1 MKGQM
6 AIGWLARV
14 CGALFMIAWPGGT
27 GAQVAGPA
35 VAPVPVEALIQEAEL
50 IAVVNVLTVRD
61 VPGTSLETAK
71 LQLHEVLKAPPGFAA
86 ASIDVRFPSTSVP
99 SGTSRLVVSSGPT
112 YLPGEKAVVF
122 LKASSDGSY
131 FETVRALVGK
141 RTISQ
146 GRVAFDGIRLDA
158 FLAKIRAGVS
168 APVIPGASGT
178 AP

>member
-1 MKGQM
+1 MGR
-6 AIGWLARV
+6 LACF
-14 CGALFMIAWPGGT
+14 CGALFMIAWAGGT

-35 VAPVPVEALIQEAEL
+35 MAPVPVETLVKEAEL

-71 LQLHEVLKAPPGFAA
+71 LQLHETLKAPPNFAA

-122 LKASSDGSY
+122 LKASPDGSY
-131 FETVRALVGK
+131 FETVRAFLGK

-146 GRVAFDGIRLDA
+146 GRVAFEGISLDA
-158 FLAKIRAGVS
+158 FLAKIRAEVS
-168 APVIPGASGT
+168 APSVPGRSR
-178 AP
+178 